1 MNNYLKCPHI
11 LVCSVLGFILLFV
24 ITPVAGEIEYIS
36 SPDGKWIVEQYR
48 NGSGELISPL
58 SDAQITASFLQENLI
73 GTMGCN
79 EYATQYT
86 AAGGAMLIPS
96 STVTQNSCSP
106 SIKAQET
113 EYLDN
118 LKHVALYQVNE
129 SRLQLFDD
137 DEELLVSY
145 FAQKSGN

>member
-1 MNNYLKCPHI
+1 MNNYLKCSQF
-11 LVCSVLGFILLFV
+11 LVYSVLGFILFFV
-24 ITPVAGEIEYIS
+24 ISPVACDTEPVS

-58 SDAQITASFLQENLI
+58 PDAHISASFLKENLN
-73 GTMGCN
+73 GTLGCN

-86 AAGGAMLIPS
+86 AAGGAILIPS
-96 STVTQNSCSP
+96 STVTQHSCSP
-106 SIKAQET
+106 SVKAQED
-113 EYLDN
+113 EYLQD

-145 FAQKSGN
+145 IAQN

>member
-1 MNNYLKCPHI
+1 MNNYLMWPHI
-11 LVCSVLGFILLFV
+11 LVYSVLGFILFFA
-24 ITPVAGEIEYIS
+24 ITPVAGDIEHIS

-58 SDAQITASFLQENLI
+58 ANAQITASFIQENLT

-86 AAGGAMLIPS
+86 AAGGAVLIPS

-106 SIKAQET
+106 SVKAQED
-113 EYLDN
+113 EYLED

-137 DEELLVSY
+137 DEELLVS
-145 FAQKSGN
+145 FITQKSEN